1 MPPLGDVNTTR
12 LPGGLAVPSEVASAW
27 MAPTEGVVAR
37 GVVSRVAVCVAAR
50 VTVLV
55 DGAIS
60 KDDAGDVAAT
70 AAGVRNAGLRGP
82 ASESREPLDEARSG
96 DGDENTWCR
105 GAGRRA
111 DVVTRTTVGA
121 YRRSPESGLGRREG
135 MSAFAVDGAHAGA
148 VDART
153 GSGVTG

>member
-12 LPGGLAVPSEVASAW
+12 LPGGSAVPSEGAAAW
-27 MAPTEGVVAR
+27 VAPTEGVVAR
-37 GVVSRVAVCVAAR
+37 GVVARVTAR

-70 AAGVRNAGLRGP
+70 AAGVRNAGLRGS
-82 ASESREPLDEARSG
+82 AGESRSESREPLDEARSG
-96 DGDENTWCR
+96 DGDGNTWCR
-105 GAGRRA
+105 GTGRRA

-121 YRRSPESGLGRREG
+121 YRRSPESGLG
-135 MSAFAVDGAHAGA
+135 
-148 VDART
+148 
-153 GSGVTG
+153 

>member
-12 LPGGLAVPSEVASAW
+12 LPGGSAVPSEVASAW
-27 MAPTEGVVAR
+27 VAPTEGVVAR

-50 VTVLV
+50 ATVLV

-60 KDDAGDVAAT
+60 KDDAGDVATT

-82 ASESREPLDEARSG
+82 AGESRSESREPLDEARSG
-96 DGDENTWCR
+96 DGDGNTWCR

-111 DVVTRTTVGA
+111 DVVTRTTAGA
-121 YRRSPESGLGRREG
+121 YRRSPESGLG
-135 MSAFAVDGAHAGA
+135 
-148 VDART
+148 
-153 GSGVTG
+153 

>member
-12 LPGGLAVPSEVASAW
+12 LPGGSAVPSEVASAW
-27 MAPTEGVVAR
+27 VAPTEGVVAR
-37 GVVSRVAVCVAAR
+37 GVVSRVTAR

-70 AAGVRNAGLRGP
+70 AAGVRNAGLRGS
-82 ASESREPLDEARSG
+82 AGESRSESREPLDEARSG
-96 DGDENTWCR
+96 DGDGNTWCR
-105 GAGRRA
+105 GTGRRA

-121 YRRSPESGLGRREG
+121 YRRSPESGLG
-135 MSAFAVDGAHAGA
+135 
-148 VDART
+148 
-153 GSGVTG
+153 

>member
-12 LPGGLAVPSEVASAW
+12 LPGGSAVPSEVASAW
-27 MAPTEGVVAR
+27 VAPTEGVVAR
-37 GVVSRVAVCVAAR
+37 GVVSRVTAR

-70 AAGVRNAGLRGP
+70 AAGVRNAGLRGS
-82 ASESREPLDEARSG
+82 AGESRSESREPLDEARSG
-96 DGDENTWCR
+96 DGDGNTWCR

-111 DVVTRTTVGA
+111 DVVTRTTAGA
-121 YRRSPESGLGRREG
+121 YRRSPESGLG
-135 MSAFAVDGAHAGA
+135 
-148 VDART
+148 
-153 GSGVTG
+153 